1 MGNIA
6 KIGRLLSDS
15 LPIFFKEILLD
26 YTFFVQFFD
35 CECLL

>member
-6 KIGRLLSDS
+6 KIGRLLSPD
-15 LPIFFKEILLD
+15 FFEEILLD

>member
-6 KIGRLLSDS
+6 KIGRLSPD
-15 LPIFFKEILLD
+15 FFEEILLD